1 MTNDFKKMVKTENR
15 LNHRRKALL
24 IRDSLVM
31 ASTLIF
37 MIIVF
42 LIALHIGY
50 VKICF

>member
-1 MTNDFKKMVKTENR
+1 MTKDFKKMVKTEIR

-24 IRDSLVM
+24 IRDNLVM
-31 ASTLIF
+31 TSTSMF

-42 LIALHIGY
+42 LIALHVGY